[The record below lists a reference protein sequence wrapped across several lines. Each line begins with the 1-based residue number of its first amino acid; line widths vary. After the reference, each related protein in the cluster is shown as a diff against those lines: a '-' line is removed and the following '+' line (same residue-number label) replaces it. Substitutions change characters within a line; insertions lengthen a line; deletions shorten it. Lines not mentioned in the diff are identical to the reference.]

1 MKYIIT
7 TYMPCTAEEYIV
19 LKDDIDYKNFQVRV
33 SLFLSP
39 NPTSQDTVRAAW
51 GRGGMKRRA
60 FSNRV
65 KKKKAPAPAFFFNIF

>member
-60 FSNRV
+60 FSTFPLRPPLSPNRV
-65 KKKKAPAPAFFFNIF
+65 PGTL